1 MGMDEYIEKPATQEI
16 LHTEIEK
23 NNEFWGHNTSPR
35 EHDPSN
41 FRYTVHMFN
50 PYNIQFNLGVI
61 IGERPYSTSQAT
73 NLLEI
78 PENLSQRVS
87 LSMSLIDQDH
97 TNTWGP
103 GGLIVNIPAGNVLI
117 TSPTDAAVVNSS
129 REALIRQAS
138 TMKKLTPE
146 EVLEQT
152 QDDSYNEIVA
162 LGASDTGDELELQ
175 GFLVMRDI
183 DGDLVDDDI
192 GEKLARHAL
201 RLHMPLVYV
210 PRYRPDV
217 RRIISANGEVTGLY
231 GGKAYLFRSN
241 LGTPFTV
248 STGAKSY
255 FASPEEIDIV
265 INYFLTNGSLSES
278 ESNELKINYGSM
290 HAQRM
295 RPMMASEG
303 EGMNY
308 IVFRNGTG
316 INFDEYHYRAGDIF
330 KLSKRGKKS
339 VRTDISK
346 LDFFNAVEENK
357 TNMTDEELLKIQEM
371 VI

>member
-61 IGERPYSTSQAT
+61 IGEHPYSASQAT

-78 PENLSQRVS
+78 PEDLSQRVS

-183 DGDLVDDDI
+183 DAI
-192 GEKLARHAL
+192 
-201 RLHMPLVYV
+201 
-210 PRYRPDV
+210 
-217 RRIISANGEVTGLY
+217 
-231 GGKAYLFRSN
+231 
-241 LGTPFTV
+241 
-248 STGAKSY
+248 
-255 FASPEEIDIV
+255 
-265 INYFLTNGSLSES
+265 
-278 ESNELKINYGSM
+278 
-290 HAQRM
+290 
-295 RPMMASEG
+295 
-303 EGMNY
+303 
-308 IVFRNGTG
+308 
-316 INFDEYHYRAGDIF
+316 
-330 KLSKRGKKS
+330 
-339 VRTDISK
+339 
-346 LDFFNAVEENK
+346 
-357 TNMTDEELLKIQEM
+357 
-371 VI
+371 